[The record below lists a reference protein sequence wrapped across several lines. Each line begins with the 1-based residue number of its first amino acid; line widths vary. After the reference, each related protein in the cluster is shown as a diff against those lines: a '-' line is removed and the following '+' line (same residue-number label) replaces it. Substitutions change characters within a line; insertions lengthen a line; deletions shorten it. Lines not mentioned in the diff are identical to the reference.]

1 MSELLVKA
9 SPAVTGVKVKIM
21 IKTSDKA
28 PSYIKLLQA
37 FPPRPIKSDDELLAT
52 QSVIDSILNNLPLTP
67 DEQDYLD
74 LLGTLVYEYEQT
86 QEPVPD
92 IYGIELLKAL
102 MEEYGFHER
111 DLIPIFETESM
122 VSDILTEKSQLTVN
136 HIQKLAEL
144 FNLSPAVFLPLTNEN

>member
-1 MSELLVKA
+1 
-9 SPAVTGVKVKIM
+9 M
-21 IKTSDKA
+21 INLSTKR
-28 PSYIKLLQA
+28 PSYIDLLKN
-37 FPPRPIKSDDELLAT
+37 FPPRPIKSDEEMLAT
-52 QSVIDSILNNLPLTP
+52 QNVIDSLLENTPLTP

-102 MEEYGFHER
+102 MTEYGFHES

-144 FNLSPAVFLPLTNEN
+144 FHLSPAVFLPLPTEN

>member
-1 MSELLVKA
+1 
-9 SPAVTGVKVKIM
+9 M

-28 PSYIKLLQA
+28 PSYIKLLQT
-37 FPPRPIKSDDELLAT
+37 FPPRPIKSDEELIAT
-52 QSVIDSILNNLPLTP
+52 QNVIDSLLNNVPLTP

-102 MEEYGFHER
+102 MTEYGFHES
-111 DLIPIFETESM
+111 DLTPIFETESM
-122 VSDILTEKSQLTVN
+122 VSDILTEKSELTVN

-144 FNLSPAVFLPLTNEN
+144 FNLSPAVFLPLTQDN

>member
-1 MSELLVKA
+1 
-9 SPAVTGVKVKIM
+9 M

>member
-1 MSELLVKA
+1 MRTIVKIDGKMINLSAKGLNYVELLN
-9 SPAVTGVKVKIM
+9 T
-21 IKTSDKA
+21 
-28 PSYIKLLQA
+28 
-37 FPPRPIKSDDELLAT
+37 FPPRPIKSDEELLAT
-52 QSVIDSILNNLPLTP
+52 QNVIDSLLERTPLTL

-102 MEEYGFHER
+102 MVEYGFHES

-122 VSDILTEKSQLTVN
+122 VSDILTEKSELTVN